1 MLALLDA
8 DLASE
13 GALQLLLQLGNV
25 VHGNLGRLL
34 RLLDRFFVHALGQR
48 LRLTDR
54 QADHLSGCL
63 YALIR
68 FVYRKDCPRVTAGD
82 FAFADH
88 RPHLVRQSQQTQCVR
103 YRRTGL
109 DHALG
114 HLLLRQSELLHQTL
128 ITFGFFDRV
137 QVLPLQIFDQCQ
149 LHDLVF
155 LSLKHHRRNVF
166 QTCLTCCTPAAL
178 TCNDLVVAVLLA
190 LAHRNWCDDAV
201 QANALCQLVQRYLI
215 KDLPRLIGIRLDFC
229 QRQVFCAV
237 IQTFFH

>member
-1 MLALLDA
+1 MRDFMDLTNFRKPRAKTAAVYDQHAVALCKKIHDCRFHRRRA
-8 DLASE
+8 RTC
-13 GALQLLLQLGNV
+13 QKN
-25 VHGNLGRLL
+25 RPRIL
-34 RLLDRFFVHALGQR
+34 RR
-48 LRLTDR
+48 
-54 QADHLSGCL
+54 
-63 YALIR
+63 
-68 FVYRKDCPRVTAGD
+68 PR
-82 FAFADH
+82 
-88 RPHLVRQSQQTQCVR
+88 
-103 YRRTGL
+103 
-109 DHALG
+109 
-114 HLLLRQSELLHQTL
+114 ELLHQAL

-190 LAHRNWCDDAV
+190 LAHRDWCDDAV
-201 QANALCQLVQRYLI
+201 QANALCQLVQRCLI

>member
-1 MLALLDA
+1 M
-8 DLASE
+8 
-13 GALQLLLQLGNV
+13 
-25 VHGNLGRLL
+25 
-34 RLLDRFFVHALGQR
+34 
-48 LRLTDR
+48 
-54 QADHLSGCL
+54 
-63 YALIR
+63 
-68 FVYRKDCPRVTAGD
+68 TAGD

-88 RPHLVRQSQQTQCVR
+88 RPHLGRQSQQTQCVR
-103 YRRTGL
+103 HCRTGL

-114 HLLLRQSELLHQTL
+114 NLLLRQSELLHQTL

-190 LAHRNWCDDAV
+190 LAHRDWCDDTV